1 MDNALVLPEYL
12 IEFDY
17 IVGNNKTSL
26 DVNKKVTD
34 RNLLNSECNMFF
46 KGVTGLQRVLENT
59 YIRYAKRDNP
69 KMKNLHLTA

>member
-17 IVGNNKTSL
+17 IVGNNKSSYEA
-26 DVNKKVTD
+26 NKKVTD

-46 KGVTGLQRVLENT
+46 KQVTGL
-59 YIRYAKRDNP
+59 
-69 KMKNLHLTA
+69 